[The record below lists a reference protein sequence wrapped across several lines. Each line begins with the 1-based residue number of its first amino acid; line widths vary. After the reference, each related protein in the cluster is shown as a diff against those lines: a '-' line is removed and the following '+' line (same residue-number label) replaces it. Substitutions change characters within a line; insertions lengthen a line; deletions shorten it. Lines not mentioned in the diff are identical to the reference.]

1 MSVIRPC
8 LRSLGRVFVSAVLV
22 AAMTLP
28 VSAVTPALQAQQRA
42 ADEPATEPERPSAAA
57 LADLL
62 EDEASRQR
70 LIEDLRRVAA
80 ESDAA
85 AETSESA
92 SAATSLPERIAAA
105 SQAMASKVV
114 GQFEQALAALQSI
127 GTGPAVDWAAVG
139 RDGWNLGLLI
149 LGTAGVFLVLRAFAR
164 WPFAWIGGWAMA
176 ARGAAGILRRFWGV
190 VLALLIDAGVI
201 ALAWLTGWAIA
212 LFALGESGV
221 ADTRLL
227 LFLNAFVLIEGVKLL
242 VRVVFATRD
251 EGLRLLPIS
260 GEEAAYW
267 NAWLAHLTSFV
278 GYGALVAVPLVRAVL
293 SPALAQILYV
303 LVLAIGFV
311 YALSIILQNRARVRH
326 LMEGWSQHAVL
337 GSTRMAAAVLAR
349 VWHLAAIGYLLALTA
364 VLLLQPEAA
373 LPFMARATLQSLVA
387 IGFGILLSAV
397 LGRAISRGIRI
408 PAATREKFPQLESRL
423 NAFVPRG
430 LQAIRIAIV
439 VLVIA
444 LVLDAWQVFDLG
456 VWLASDAGLGVV
468 TSLAS
473 ILGIVVVSAVAWIAI
488 ASWVDYWLS
497 DDTGG
502 RATSARQRT
511 LLALFRNAV
520 AVVIVTMAGMI
531 LLSELGINI
540 GPLLAGAGVLGL
552 AIGFGAQKLVQDIIG
567 GVFIQLENAIN
578 TGDWIDAGGISGTAE
593 RLSIRSVGIRDLAG
607 TFHIVPFSSVD
618 TVSNYMRDFAYHV
631 GVYRVAYREDTDEVI
646 KYLIAAFEDLR
657 QDPER
662 SPEILGDLEI
672 SGVTAL
678 DTSSVNIRIR
688 IKTTPGNQW
697 IVGRAYNRLVKQHF
711 DAAGIEIPFPHTKVY
726 FGHGEDG
733 SAPAADLR
741 LVDQRA
747 EADPAIDGDGSTDEN
762 GRDRT

>member
-1 MSVIRPC
+1 MSVIRLCAP
-8 LRSLGRVFVSAVLV
+8 SVIRVFASAALV

-28 VSAVTPALQAQQRA
+28 VSAVTPALQAQQQA
-42 ADEPATEPERPSAAA
+42 ADESTTEPERPSAAT

-62 EDEASRQR
+62 EDEASRER
-70 LIEDLRRVAA
+70 LIDDLRRM
-80 ESDAA
+80 AA
-85 AETSESA
+85 ASDRAADTPETA
-92 SAATSLPERIAAA
+92 SAATSLPERIAAT
-105 SQAMASKVV
+105 SQAMASQVV
-114 GQFEQALAALQSI
+114 GQFEQALAALKSI
-127 GTGPAVDWAAVG
+127 GTGPAVDWGAVG

-149 LGTAGVFLVLRAFAR
+149 LGTGAVFHLLRAFAR
-164 WPFAWIGGWAMA
+164 WPFAWISDWALA

-190 VLALLIDAGVI
+190 VLALLIDAGIV

-212 LFALGESGV
+212 LFALGETGV

-242 VRVVFATRD
+242 VRLVFATRD

-278 GYGALVAVPLVRAVL
+278 GYGALVVVPLVRTVL

-303 LVLAIGFV
+303 LVVAIGFV
-311 YALSIILQNRARVRH
+311 YALSIILQNRERVRR
-326 LMEGWSQHAVL
+326 LLEGWSQHASL
-337 GSTRMAAAVLAR
+337 GSTRMSAAVLAR
-349 VWHLAAIGYLLALTA
+349 VWHLAAIGYLLALSA
-364 VLLLQPEAA
+364 VLLVQPEAA
-373 LPFMARATLQSLVA
+373 LPFMARATLQSLMA

-408 PAATREKFPQLESRL
+408 PAATREKFPQLEPRL

-444 LVLDAWQVFDLG
+444 LVLDAWQAFDLG
-456 VWLASDAGLGVV
+456 VWLASDAGLAVV
-468 TSLAS
+468 ASLAS

-497 DDTGG
+497 DDTGSG
-502 RATSARQRT
+502 APSARQRT

-593 RLSIRSVGIRDLAG
+593 RLSIRSVGLRDISG

-631 GVYRVAYREDTDEVI
+631 GVYGVAYRENTDEVI
-646 KYLIAAFEDLR
+646 KHLIAAFEDLR
-657 QDPER
+657 EDQAM
-662 SPEILGDLEI
+662 SPEIMDDIEI
-672 SGVTAL
+672 SGVTAF

-697 IVGRAYNRLVKQHF
+697 RLGRAYNRLVKKHF
-711 DAAGIEIPFPHTKVY
+711 DAAGIEIPFPHTTVY
-726 FGHGEDG
+726 FGHDKDG
-733 SAPAADLR
+733 SAPAANLR
-741 LVDQRA
+741 LLDERA
-747 EADPAIDGDGSTDEN
+747 EDATVIDEDGTA
-762 GRDRT
+762 GDRT